1 MVLSRLFSKPRW
13 QSKDA
18 AVRRDAV
25 AVDDDATLR
34 AELPRLA
41 REDIDAGVRL
51 AALKRLAD
59 PALAQALAHDDRDE
73 GVRHAASA
81 LFTDL
86 LAGTHAN
93 APALGERVRLLRGQD
108 DVRLI
113 EHIATRAPEA
123 ELRLAA
129 LARVTRPALLVE
141 RVTADADAGVRA
153 AALARIDDEVQLERI
168 AERARKTDK
177 LTSRSA
183 SERLVHLRL
192 ARGDAT
198 ALRDRARSLCESLES
213 QLRRGELGSVEA
225 IDAAWNAIEARIDD
239 AWRTRYLAARELV
252 ELSRDPQ
259 RVADLRE
266 RARERERIATEIA
279 DLEQELASA
288 DAHERREALDERFN
302 RLAERFAEGA
312 AHDVQGPQI
321 VDARRVHAIAQRLH
335 DLARMPVAA
344 AVAPVDM
351 SRIAEDAEAA
361 RRREH
366 DLAARRQRERDAETA
381 TQAALT
387 AALDLI
393 EPAIARGDTAAI
405 HAAWP
410 AVAEQ
415 RKRAGASLP
424 AALRSRYDEA
434 SAAYERLADWQR
446 WSDNQRRRQLCDEL
460 DALPTTGLH
469 PDAIAT
475 RVREAQAEWSRLDAL
490 EGRATPAVDGLT
502 RRFRAACHA
511 AIAPTRPY
519 FEKRDAVRKAH
530 GAQTQALLE
539 RARGV
544 GEVASTRDLM
554 AVRRDVAE
562 GLRALD
568 RVDPRERKAL
578 AAALKEALG
587 TLDQRVDAI
596 EKSVADAKSM
606 LIERA
611 EALVSEGDVRAAM
624 STARDLQKRWQSSG
638 NGRRARDEAQWRAF
652 RKAVDAVF
660 ARADG
665 ERVQHQ
671 ARTREALDAATAL
684 CDELDALA
692 AADAAPARGEVAR
705 IDAAWA
711 ALGIGDPDLRR
722 RHESAHAALR
732 DAAERRRRG
741 ERRSRFDL
749 WLRHYDVVR
758 AGERGLHD
766 AQATRDAWAGLPPL
780 AVAADAMRQRVDLL
794 ADETIARD
802 VDTGAHRDVLIELE
816 RFAGVDSPPADR
828 QRRLDLNVGLLSAR
842 LRGERA
848 AGSSEQLEALL
859 VRWTESG
866 IFPADSVDFDARL
879 EHAVHRA
886 LEQLD

>member
-25 AVDDDATLR
+25 ARDDESTLR

-41 REDIDAGVRL
+41 REDTDAGVRL

-86 LAGTHAN
+86 LSGTHAN
-93 APALGERVRLLRGQD
+93 APALPERLRLLRGQD

-129 LARVTRPALLVE
+129 LARVARPALLVE
-141 RVTADADAGVRA
+141 RVTADTDAGVRA
-153 AALARIDDEVQLERI
+153 AALARIDDEAQLERI

-177 LTSRSA
+177 VTSRGA
-183 SERLVHLRL
+183 GERLVRLRL
-192 ARGDAT
+192 ARGDA
-198 ALRDRARSLCESLES
+198 AAVRDHARTLCESLEAS
-213 QLRRGELGSVEA
+213 LRRGDGSSIDA
-225 IDAAWNAIEARIDD
+225 IDEAWKAIEAQVEDT
-239 AWRTRYLAARELV
+239 WRTRYVAARELV

-259 RVADLRE
+259 RIADLRE
-266 RARERERIATEIA
+266 RARERERIASEIA
-279 DLEQELASA
+279 DLEQELRAA
-288 DAHERREALDERFN
+288 TAHEQRDALETRFN
-302 RLAERFAEGA
+302 LLAERFAEGA

-335 DLARMPVAA
+335 ELAMLPSP
-344 AVAPVDM
+344 AVAPVQPD
-351 SRIAEDAEAA
+351 RVAIDAEAA
-361 RRREH
+361 RRREL
-366 DLAARRQRERDAETA
+366 DLVARRQRERDAEAA
-381 TQAALT
+381 TQAALS
-387 AALDLI
+387 AALDVI

-410 AVAEQ
+410 AVVEQ
-415 RKRAGASLP
+415 RKRAGAGLP
-424 AALRSRYDEA
+424 AALRSRFDDA

-446 WSDNQRRRQLCDEL
+446 WSDNQRRRQLCEEL

-490 EGRATPAVDGLT
+490 EGRAAHAADGLA

-539 RARGV
+539 RARAVEEG
-544 GEVASTRDLM
+544 ASSRDLL

-568 RVDPRERKAL
+568 RVDPRERKTFAQS
-578 AAALKEALG
+578 LKDALG
-587 TLDQRVDAI
+587 ALDQRVEAL
-596 EKSVADAKSM
+596 EKAVADAKST

-611 EALVSEGDVRAAM
+611 EALTSEGDVRAAM

-665 ERVQHQ
+665 ERAQHQ
-671 ARTREALDAATAL
+671 AREREALDAAAAL

-705 IDAAWA
+705 IDAAWN
-711 ALGIGDPDLRR
+711 ALGIGDPALRR

-732 DAAERRRRG
+732 DAAERRRRT
-741 ERRSRFDL
+741 ERRARFDT
-749 WLRHYDVVR
+749 WLRHYDTVR
-758 AGERGLHD
+758 AAEHGARD
-766 AQATRDAWAGLPPL
+766 VQATRDALAALPAL
-780 AVAADAMRQRVDLL
+780 EVAAEAMRHRVELL
-794 ADETIARD
+794 AGETIGRD
-802 VDTGAHRDVLIELE
+802 IAADVHRDVLIELE

-828 QRRLDLNVGLLSAR
+828 QRRLDLQVGLLSAR

-848 AGSSEQLEALL
+848 AGPAEQLDALL
-859 VRWTESG
+859 VRWTKTG
-866 IFPADSVDFDARL
+866 VFPADSADFDARL
-879 EHAVHRA
+879 EHALGRA